1 MRAYTLRR
9 TGGPDVLELSD
20 LPSPEPGEGE
30 VAVRVHA
37 IGINYA
43 EVLSRKGLYGWAPE
57 RPYTP
62 GMEVAGAIEAVGAGV
77 SADRIGDEVIIGM
90 QYGGYAE
97 RVVVGSRQ
105 ALPAVADLSVEEN
118 AAFAVNYM
126 TAWVSLMEMARLRST
141 DRVLVTA
148 AAGGVGTAAV
158 QIASAFGCEVVAM
171 AGSDEKL
178 ERVRSLGASHTVN
191 YRAGG
196 WQTALA
202 QALDGRGPDVILEVV
217 GGEVYRACL
226 DSLAPFGRL
235 VVAGYAGLDYSL
247 WKPWT
252 VWRAWRGKPR
262 ADVIELALG
271 SKGVLAS
278 HIGYLLGDED
288 RLERVWAG
296 LVAFC
301 GEHGIRPV
309 VGHTFAFDE
318 IPEAHRLMESR
329 KSVGKI
335 VVRL

>member
-1 MRAYTLRR
+1 MRAYPLRR
-9 TGGPDVLELSD
+9 TGGPDVLELAD

-30 VAVRVHA
+30 VAVRVQA

-43 EVLSRKGLYGWAPE
+43 EVLSRKGLYGWAPKK
-57 RPYTP
+57 PYVP
-62 GMEVAGAIEAVGAGV
+62 GMEVTGTIDTVGTRV
-77 SADRIGDEVIIGM
+77 SADRIGQRVVIGM

-97 RVVVGSRQ
+97 RVVVASRQ
-105 ALPAVADLSVEEN
+105 ALPALEDLSIEEN

-126 TAWVSLMEMARLRST
+126 TAWVSLMEMARLRTT
-141 DRVLVTA
+141 DRVLITA

-178 ERVRSLGASHTVN
+178 ERLGPLGAKHTVN
-191 YRAGG
+191 YRAPA
-196 WQTALA
+196 WQAALA
-202 QALDGRGPDVILEVV
+202 RVLDGRGPDVVLEVV

-235 VVAGYAGLDYSL
+235 VVAGYAGLDYST

-252 VWRAWRGKPR
+252 WWKAWRGKPR
-262 ADVIELALG
+262 ADIMDLALG

-278 HIGYLLGDED
+278 HIGYLLADEA
-288 RLERVWAG
+288 RLEGVWKG
-296 LVAFC
+296 LVNFTQ
-301 GEHGIRPV
+301 EHGIRPV
-309 VGHTFAFDE
+309 VGHTFGFDE
-318 IPEAHRLMESR
+318 LPAAHRLMESR

-335 VVRL
+335 VVTL

>member
-1 MRAYTLRR
+1 VRAYTL
-9 TGGPDVLELSD
+9 THHGGPDVLKLGD

-30 VAVRVHA
+30 VAVRVQA

-57 RPYTP
+57 KPYVP
-62 GMEVAGAIEAVGAGV
+62 GMEVTGPIEAVGAGV
-77 SADRIGDEVIIGM
+77 SADRIGDRVVIGM

-97 RVVVGSRQ
+97 RVVVESRQ
-105 ALPAVADLSVEEN
+105 ALPAVEDLSIEEN

-126 TAWVSLMEMARLRST
+126 TAWVSLMEMARLRVT
-141 DRVLVTA
+141 DRVLITA

-158 QIASAFGCEVVAM
+158 QIASAFGCAVVAM

-178 ERVRSLGASHTVN
+178 ERVRALGAGHTVN
-191 YRAGG
+191 YRASG
-196 WQTALA
+196 WRTTLSKV
-202 QALDGRGPDVILEVV
+202 LDDGGPDVILEVV

-235 VVAGYAGLDYSL
+235 VVAGYAGLDYSR

-252 VWRAWRGKPR
+252 WWQAWRGKPR
-262 ADVIELALG
+262 ADVMELALG

-278 HIGYLLGDED
+278 HIGYLLADEA
-288 RLERVWAG
+288 RLERVWTD
-296 LVAFC
+296 LVTFTRQ
-301 GEHGIRPV
+301 HGIRPV
-309 VGHTFAFDE
+309 VGHTFSFEE

-329 KSVGKI
+329 NSVGKI
-335 VVRL
+335 VVTL